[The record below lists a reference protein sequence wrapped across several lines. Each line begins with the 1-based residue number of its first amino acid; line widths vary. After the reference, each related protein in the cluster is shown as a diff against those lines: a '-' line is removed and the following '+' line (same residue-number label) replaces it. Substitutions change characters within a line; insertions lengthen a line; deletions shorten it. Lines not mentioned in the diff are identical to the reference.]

1 MGVAFYLGII
11 TNIGLT
17 VPNQAYVIVV
27 GKAFISK
34 RNIFYR
40 INSIS
45 HFEYDLDLHPSFSG
59 GISGFLGSLID
70 SIMGATLQYSGLN
83 QKTGAIIESP
93 GKPGD
98 TVTHITGIN
107 LLDNHEV
114 NLLSSLFTAIL
125 IPVITSNLFS

>member
-1 MGVAFYLGII
+1 MIDDHKCRS
-11 TNIGLT
+11 NIL
-17 VPNQAYVIVV
+17 PQYDQ
-27 GKAFISK
+27 KK
-34 RNIFYR
+34 RNIFCR

-45 HFEYDLDLHPSFSG
+45 HFEYNLHLDPSFSG

-83 QKTGAIIESP
+83 QKTGAIVESP
-93 GKPGD
+93 GQPGD
-98 TVTHITGIN
+98 TVTHITGMN